1 MTTNFLFQNILL
13 NASAEIGDLVFFT
26 TPISDVGSGG
36 SIIYT
41 ADNSGVA
48 TNTLLGIISDINFN
62 PQSSMFNDIDILPG
76 SFSITVTG
84 ETMTPPLQT
93 AYLFFAKSNKV
104 NKSTI
109 KGYFNEVEFKN
120 DSFTKAEMFSTAC
133 EIVESSK

>member
-1 MTTNFLFQNILL
+1 MITNFLFQNITL

-26 TPISDVGSGG
+26 SAINNIGSGNN
-36 SIIYT
+36 IIYT
-41 ADNSGVA
+41 ADNNGA
-48 TNTLLGIISDINFN
+48 ANNTLLGTITDINFN

-84 ETMTPPLQT
+84 ELMTPPTQT
-93 AYLFFAKSNKV
+93 SYLFFAKSNRV

-120 DSFTKAEMFSTAC
+120 DSKIKAEMFSTAC